1 MDDIMNIQMPTDI
14 KKLLLNTLQILVH
27 QVIMCMRDN
36 LKLILMLE
44 PTISKK
50 IDI

>member
-1 MDDIMNIQMPTDI
+1 MDDIMNIRVSKDI
-14 KKLLLNTLQILVH
+14 KKLLLNPLQILEH
-27 QVIMCMRDN
+27 QVLMCMRDN

-44 PTISKK
+44 HTISKK